1 MLEFMFETTRAVTN
15 IVLNGARRRFP
26 DIELIVP
33 HAGATLPILADRIAA
48 FTQIPG
54 LAEVDSMEE
63 VIETLAGFWYDL
75 AGFTERQLP
84 ALLRLVDPS
93 RLLYGS
99 DWPFTPEEV
108 GALLAAGLEQVEDLS
123 AAEKA
128 AMFTTNA
135 TKLLPRLAGGPS

>member
-15 IVLNGARRRFP
+15 LVLQGARRRFP
-26 DIELIVP
+26 EVEIVVP

-75 AGFTERQLP
+75 AGFAERQLP

-108 GALLAAGLEQVEDLS
+108 GALLAAGLEGVDELS
-123 AAEKA
+123 AEEKA
-128 AMFTTNA
+128 AMFAGNA
-135 TKLLPRLAGGPS
+135 TRLLPRLATGR